1 MATSS
6 KKGIITLIIATFFL
20 ALMDGMSRYMAEL
33 YDVLNINMFRFW
45 IIGSFVILVS
55 LRGRGVLLS
64 ILKTKQPVA
73 QISRGL
79 LFISSLLMAIYS
91 YTQVGLI
98 VTHALMAV
106 FPLLTV
112 LLSGLFLEEEIT
124 RIKVVAVAVGFLGV
138 IIVLDPS
145 FDDFNYMELA
155 PVACALFYAISMT
168 ITKYTSKKDGVY
180 TQMAHLYIGAILI
193 SVIFFIFTG
202 KGQLNIY
209 SDPTFQFIFREW
221 FTNPDY
227 AWPFIVAMG
236 FVASFSFYCVFSAY
250 SVASPPVVS
259 LYEYS
264 LIIWAILIGYFLFN
278 DIPTPRTFLGVFLII
293 GAGIYIYMR
302 EKARDQMIV
311 SDTPN
316 R

>member
-45 IIGSFVILVS
+45 IIGSFVILIS
-55 LRGRGVLLS
+55 LRGRGVLQS

-138 IIVLDPS
+138 IIIINPINLEFSMVSVLPLISAVTFAIYAVLTRKVASTDNTETSFFWVSLVSAIAITIPS
-145 FDDFNYMELA
+145 
-155 PVACALFYAISMT
+155 PLFYKPIQLSDLYFLILLCTFSLVGHFLLTNAYRHAEASVLQPFSYFHLFFASIVGIIFFQDPLTIST
-168 ITKYTSKKDGVY
+168 VAGGGLIVFG
-180 TQMAHLYIGAILI
+180 GILI
-193 SVIFFIFTG
+193 SR
-202 KGQLNIY
+202 K
-209 SDPTFQFIFREW
+209 S
-221 FTNPDY
+221 
-227 AWPFIVAMG
+227 
-236 FVASFSFYCVFSAY
+236 
-250 SVASPPVVS
+250 
-259 LYEYS
+259 
-264 LIIWAILIGYFLFN
+264 
-278 DIPTPRTFLGVFLII
+278 
-293 GAGIYIYMR
+293 
-302 EKARDQMIV
+302 
-311 SDTPN
+311 
-316 R
+316 

>member
-1 MATSS
+1 MTTSS

-55 LRGRGVLLS
+55 LRGRGVLQS

-112 LLSGLFLEEEIT
+112 ILSGLFLEEAIT
-124 RIKVVAVAVGFLGV
+124 RIKVVAVGVGFLGV
-138 IIVLDPS
+138 TIIINPINLEFSLVSVLPLISAVTFAIYAVLTRKVASTDNTETSFFWVSLVSAIAITIPS
-145 FDDFNYMELA
+145 
-155 PVACALFYAISMT
+155 PLFYKPIQFSDLYFLILLCTFSLVGHFLLTNAYRHAEASVLQPFS
-168 ITKYTSKKDGVY
+168 YF
-180 TQMAHLYIGAILI
+180 HLFFASIVGI
-193 SVIFFIFTG
+193 IFF
-202 KGQLNIY
+202 Q
-209 SDPTFQFIFREW
+209 DPLT
-221 FTNPDY
+221 
-227 AWPFIVAMG
+227 A
-236 FVASFSFYCVFSAY
+236 
-250 SVASPPVVS
+250 VS
-259 LYEYS
+259 YTHLT
-264 LIIWAILIGYFLFN
+264 L
-278 DIPTPRTFLGVFLII
+278 PT
-293 GAGIYIYMR
+293 
-302 EKARDQMIV
+302 
-311 SDTPN
+311 TPYV
-316 R
+316 

>member
-55 LRGRGVLLS
+55 LRGRGVLQS

-112 LLSGLFLEEEIT
+112 LLSGLFLEEKIT

-138 IIVLDPS
+138 IIIINPINLEFSTVSVLPLISAVTFAIYAVLTRKVASTDNTETSFFWVSLVSAIAITIPS
-145 FDDFNYMELA
+145 
-155 PVACALFYAISMT
+155 PLFYKPIQFSDLYFLVLLCTFSLVGHFLLTNAYRHAEASVLQPFSYFHLFFASIVGIIFFQDPLTIST
-168 ITKYTSKKDGVY
+168 VAGGGLIVFG
-180 TQMAHLYIGAILI
+180 GILI
-193 SVIFFIFTG
+193 SR
-202 KGQLNIY
+202 K
-209 SDPTFQFIFREW
+209 S
-221 FTNPDY
+221 
-227 AWPFIVAMG
+227 
-236 FVASFSFYCVFSAY
+236 
-250 SVASPPVVS
+250 
-259 LYEYS
+259 
-264 LIIWAILIGYFLFN
+264 
-278 DIPTPRTFLGVFLII
+278 
-293 GAGIYIYMR
+293 
-302 EKARDQMIV
+302 
-311 SDTPN
+311 
-316 R
+316 

>member
-1 MATSS
+1 MTTSS

-45 IIGSFVILVS
+45 IIGSFVILIS
-55 LRGRGVLLS
+55 LRGRGVLQS

-138 IIVLDPS
+138 IIIINPINLEFSLVSVLPLISAVTFAIYAVLTRKVASTDNTETSFFWVSLVSAIAITIPS
-145 FDDFNYMELA
+145 
-155 PVACALFYAISMT
+155 PLFYKPIQFSDLYFLILLCTFSLVGHFLLTNAYRHAEASVLQPFSYFHLFFASIVGIIFFQDPLTIST
-168 ITKYTSKKDGVY
+168 VAGGGLIVFG
-180 TQMAHLYIGAILI
+180 GILI
-193 SVIFFIFTG
+193 SR
-202 KGQLNIY
+202 K
-209 SDPTFQFIFREW
+209 S
-221 FTNPDY
+221 
-227 AWPFIVAMG
+227 
-236 FVASFSFYCVFSAY
+236 
-250 SVASPPVVS
+250 
-259 LYEYS
+259 
-264 LIIWAILIGYFLFN
+264 
-278 DIPTPRTFLGVFLII
+278 
-293 GAGIYIYMR
+293 
-302 EKARDQMIV
+302 
-311 SDTPN
+311 
-316 R
+316 

>member
-1 MATSS
+1 MTTSS

-55 LRGRGVLLS
+55 LRGRGVLRS

-124 RIKVVAVAVGFLGV
+124 RIKVVAVGVGFLGV
-138 IIVLDPS
+138 TIIINPINLEFSLVSVLPLISAVTFAIYAVLTRKVASTDNTETSFFWVSLVSAIAITIPS
-145 FDDFNYMELA
+145 
-155 PVACALFYAISMT
+155 PLFYKPIQFSDLYFLILLCTFSLVGHFLLTNAYRHAEASVLQPFSYFHLFFASIVGIIFFQDPLTIST
-168 ITKYTSKKDGVY
+168 VAGGGLIVFG
-180 TQMAHLYIGAILI
+180 GILI
-193 SVIFFIFTG
+193 SR
-202 KGQLNIY
+202 KSKL
-209 SDPTFQFIFREW
+209 
-221 FTNPDY
+221 
-227 AWPFIVAMG
+227 
-236 FVASFSFYCVFSAY
+236 
-250 SVASPPVVS
+250 
-259 LYEYS
+259 
-264 LIIWAILIGYFLFN
+264 
-278 DIPTPRTFLGVFLII
+278 
-293 GAGIYIYMR
+293 
-302 EKARDQMIV
+302 
-311 SDTPN
+311 
-316 R
+316 

>member
-55 LRGRGVLLS
+55 LRGRGVLRS

-124 RIKVVAVAVGFLGV
+124 RIKVVAVGVGFLGV
-138 IIVLDPS
+138 IIIINPINLEFSMVSVLPLISAVTFAIYAVLTRKVASTDNTETS
-145 FDDFNYMELA
+145 FFWVSLVSA
-155 PVACALFYAISMT
+155 IAITITSPLFYKPIQLSDLHFLILLCTFSLVGHFLLTNAYCHAEASVLQPFSYFHLFFASIVGIIFFQDPLTIST
-168 ITKYTSKKDGVY
+168 IAGGGLIVF
-180 TQMAHLYIGAILI
+180 GGILI
-193 SVIFFIFTG
+193 SR
-202 KGQLNIY
+202 K
-209 SDPTFQFIFREW
+209 S
-221 FTNPDY
+221 
-227 AWPFIVAMG
+227 
-236 FVASFSFYCVFSAY
+236 
-250 SVASPPVVS
+250 
-259 LYEYS
+259 
-264 LIIWAILIGYFLFN
+264 
-278 DIPTPRTFLGVFLII
+278 
-293 GAGIYIYMR
+293 
-302 EKARDQMIV
+302 
-311 SDTPN
+311 
-316 R
+316 